1 MASYVAEYF
10 GTGQSASRQ
19 VEEHNARLFAAQQR
33 LRRGPTIEVFFPR
46 RIDNSRLVK
55 APDMARLREM
65 RLFTAACVVFFTLVM
80 VYGWQHFSSIELG
93 YRVEAKRQQLE
104 QLREENRQLRLAE
117 AELTQPE
124 RIDALARQMGMD
136 VVRPDQVVRVGD
148 SIEASAPIMAQ
159 STAPALPMVSGGR

>member
-10 GTGQSASRQ
+10 GAGRSTPRQ
-19 VEEHNARLFAAQQR
+19 IDEHNARLFAAQQR

-80 VYGWQHFSSIELG
+80 IYGWQHFSSIELG

-104 QLREENRQLRLAE
+104 QLREQNRQLRLAD
-117 AELTQPE
+117 AELTQPQ
-124 RIDALARQMGMD
+124 RIDALAHEMGMD

-148 SIEASAPIMAQ
+148 TIAASAPVMAQ
-159 STAPALPMVSGGR
+159 SQAPAVPMAGGR

>member
-10 GTGQSASRQ
+10 GAGRSTSRQ
-19 VEEHNARLFAAQQR
+19 IEDHNAQLFALQQR

-55 APDMARLREM
+55 APDTVRLREM
-65 RLFTAACVVFFTLVM
+65 RLFTAACFVLFTLVM

-104 QLREENRQLRLAE
+104 QLRELNRQLRLTQ
-117 AELTQPE
+117 AELAQPE

-148 SIEASAPIMAQ
+148 AIPASAPVMAQ
-159 STAPALPMVSGGR
+159 NAAPPLLAAAGR

>member
-10 GTGQSASRQ
+10 GSGQSASRQ

-55 APDMARLREM
+55 APDTARLREM

-148 SIEASAPIMAQ
+148 SLAASAPVMAQ
-159 STAPALPMVSGGR
+159 NAAPALPSAVGGR

>member
-10 GTGQSASRQ
+10 GSGQSASRQ

-55 APDMARLREM
+55 APDTARLREM

-148 SIEASAPIMAQ
+148 SIAASAPIMAQ
-159 STAPALPMVSGGR
+159 SAAPAMPASGGR

>member
-10 GTGQSASRQ
+10 GSGQSASRQ

-55 APDMARLREM
+55 APDTARLREM

-104 QLREENRQLRLAE
+104 ELREENRQLRLAE

-148 SIEASAPIMAQ
+148 SIAASAPIMAQ
-159 STAPALPMVSGGR
+159 SAAPAMPASGGR

>member
-10 GTGQSASRQ
+10 GAGRSESRQ
-19 VEEHNARLFAAQQR
+19 IEEHNARLFAAQQR

-55 APDMARLREM
+55 APDMVRLREM

-104 QLREENRQLRLAE
+104 QLREQNRQLRLAQ
-117 AELTQPE
+117 AELTQPQ
-124 RIDALARQMGMD
+124 RIDALAHGMGMD

-148 SIEASAPIMAQ
+148 NIAPSAPIMAQ
-159 STAPALPMVSGGR
+159 SAAPAMPGGR

>member
-10 GTGQSASRQ
+10 GAGRSTSRLI
-19 VEEHNARLFAAQQR
+19 EEHNARLFAAQQR
-33 LRRGPTIEVFFPR
+33 LRRGPTIEVYFPR

-55 APDMARLREM
+55 APDMVRLHEM

-104 QLREENRQLRLAE
+104 QLREENHQLRLTQ
-117 AELTQPE
+117 AELAQPE

-148 SIEASAPIMAQ
+148 SISDAVPVMAQ
-159 STAPALPMVSGGR
+159 SAAPPLIASGGR